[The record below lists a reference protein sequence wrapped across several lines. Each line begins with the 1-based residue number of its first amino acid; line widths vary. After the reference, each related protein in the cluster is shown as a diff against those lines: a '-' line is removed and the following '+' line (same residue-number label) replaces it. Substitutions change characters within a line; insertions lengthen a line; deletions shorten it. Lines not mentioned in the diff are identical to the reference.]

1 MTSICND
8 EILVEVRNHVALLTL
23 NRPQALNALSLDM
36 LHAMRGLFDQ
46 WAVDPNIYAVIS
58 RGAGDKAFCAGG
70 DVRGLYNS
78 ITGLGPRVHEDFFI
92 TEYTLNYQ
100 LHRFLK
106 STGKPY
112 LAMIDGIVMGGG
124 MGISQ
129 GATFRIVGERTK
141 MAMPETK
148 IGLFPDVGGT
158 YFLSRATGA
167 SGLYLGLTS
176 NVINGADAMY
186 ARLADAY
193 MTRAAQAKL
202 IDALETVAWSPT
214 PLSDVVKL
222 INDLKSEPPASP
234 LASHE
239 AAITRHF
246 SGKSNVAAIIASLER
261 ESENSTDAAQREW
274 AAGVANDLKQRS
286 PTLMEVTKRQIE
298 MGHKLSVAD
307 CLRLELG
314 MMYRA
319 FEHPDVTEGIRA
331 LAIDKDNQPKW
342 QPADVSAVDMTTVD
356 SFFAPR
362 WSADAHPLA
371 NLERQFG

>member
-1 MTSICND
+1 MHSMCND
-8 EILVEVRNHVALLTL
+8 EILVEVRNHVAYLTL

-36 LHAMRGLFDQ
+36 LHAMRGQFDQ
-46 WAVDPNIYAVIS
+46 WAIDANIYALVS
-58 RGAGDKAFCAGG
+58 RGAGDKSYCAGG

-78 ITGLGPRVHEDFFI
+78 IAGLGLRMHEDFFV

-100 LHRFLK
+100 MHRLLK

-129 GATFRIVGERTK
+129 GATFRLVGERTK

-158 YFLSRATGA
+158 YFLSRATGT

-176 NVINGADAMY
+176 NVINGADALY
-186 ARLADAY
+186 AGLADAY
-193 MTRAAQAKL
+193 LTRESQTQL
-202 IDALETVAWSPT
+202 LDDLNSVAWSAT
-214 PLSDVVKL
+214 PLADIVKL
-222 INDLKSEPPASP
+222 INALKSEPPASP

-246 SGKSNVAAIIASLER
+246 SGKSDVAAIIASLEH
-261 ESENSTDAAQREW
+261 ESDSAQRQW
-274 AAGVANDLKQRS
+274 AAGIADDLKKRS
-286 PTLMEVTKRQIE
+286 PTFMEVTKRQIE

-314 MMYRA
+314 LMYRA
-319 FEHPDVTEGIRA
+319 VEHPDVIAGIRA
-331 LAIDKDNQPKW
+331 LVIDKDNQPAW
-342 QPADVSAVDMTTVD
+342 QPASVAAVEVATVE